1 MALELDII
9 KTDTTWND
17 AAASLNN
24 NFGKVKLAIAQSEAS
39 GGGIVD
45 KEMSDTS
52 ENAVQNKVIKA
63 YSDKHPEY
71 SVIGEETDAPDF
83 IDNTIVLDDF
93 MSDTS
98 ENGVQNKVI
107 KGYVDK
113 HDNELNEKYKQLE
126 HLKDMFYWEDENR
139 TIIGTKF
146 PFFSEKSV
154 TAAGKKDDSSDMPV
168 LDEARLEEYLTENEY
183 VTQSTLDEI
192 GYASTD
198 ELGAVETRVDKLE
211 KNDAALEERVEDLEK
226 NGTGGGTVEGLGDL
240 AYKNEADLNLKA
252 LAHKDSLTYI
262 EVEDKPA
269 SLAEHNYYDSVYYS
283 LIIESSDYRKIGYSD
298 STIGKGAAIA
308 FGKMDI
314 PSVIQFVER
323 DGNNNIDIE
332 VRQKK
337 IDADNTIVTMTDR
350 VVTEKAAE
358 NGDIVFDKLHIGDAV
373 LSWDDTAKMLKF
385 NKGIY
390 SIGAVS
396 AGEKGTTY
404 TYQFDNWSDWVW
416 AEDAYGNKLAI
427 PTNTKLLDYAL
438 SARLGVLLNER
449 VTKIEDNAP
458 IGNLAL
464 NFGTIARKV
473 GRGEVDNDTMA
484 NEVGLTEQAIENIL
498 DGRYNKVVGKGA
510 NRDVWDYS
518 AYVKDLE
525 ICIFLRQGNAMYVL
539 KYNKSESTWTIA
551 DEA

>member
-17 AAASLNN
+17 AAGSINN
-24 NFGKVKLAIAQSEAS
+24 NFSKVKLAVAQ
-39 GGGIVD
+39 GGGSGPID
-45 KEMSDTS
+45 TKMSDTS
-52 ENAVQNKVIKA
+52 ERAVQNKVIKA
-63 YSDKHPEY
+63 YADKHPEY

-93 MSDTS
+93 MSDES

-146 PFFSEKSV
+146 PFFSEQSL
-154 TAAGKKDDSSDMPV
+154 TAGGKKDDSSDMPV

-183 VTQSTLDEI
+183 VTKTTLDEI

-198 ELGAVETRVDKLE
+198 ELGAIETRVDKLE
-211 KNDAALEERVEDLEK
+211 KNDAALEERLEDLEK

-252 LAHKDSLTYI
+252 LAHKDSLTYE
-262 EVEDKPA
+262 EVVNRPE
-269 SLAEHNYYDSVYYS
+269 SLAKHNYYDSVYYS
-283 LIIESSDYRKIGYSD
+283 SLIESSDYRNIGYSD

-337 IDADNTIVTMTDR
+337 IDADTIVTMTDR

-416 AEDAYGNKLAI
+416 AKDENGNNLAI

-458 IGNLAL
+458 IGNLTL
-464 NFGTIARKV
+464 NFAQIAINV
-473 GRGEVDNDTMA
+473 GSGVSNTTMA
-484 NEVGLTEQAIENIL
+484 NLGLTEQAIENIL

-518 AYVKDLE
+518 AYENTSE
-525 ICIFLRQGNAMYVL
+525 ICIFLRQGNAVYDL